1 MEDWTVSWVSE
12 IDHQKAP
19 CRIWTSCNHV
29 VETRCPMISRIPYVG
44 RHADFLYCEDVF
56 WFLMNDD
63 DEVVNLLVFIS
74 FINRQ

>member
-44 RHADFLYCEDVF
+44 RHAML
-56 WFLMNDD
+56 DD
-63 DEVVNLLVFIS
+63 TLIFFIVKMY
-74 FINRQ
+74 FCRL